1 MYFKILSG
9 KLYLYGTFVC
19 FDFFF
24 WGVKFLKCKIKKNV
38 KHNIVSQYHEDYSE
52 QPAVLEK
59 INISV
64 RELLSILI

>member
-24 WGVKFLKCKIKKNV
+24 LVKFLKCKIKKNV
-38 KHNIVSQYHEDYSE
+38 KHNIVSQCHEDYSE